1 MGKDLYTFR
10 LEDRAEAM
18 RLVGWL
24 EFKQIPYETGVTVI
38 SNIPILRAELTL
50 LERLML
56 RFNFRSIYEY
66 SVGVPY
72 YEIASRS
79 F

>member
-1 MGKDLYTFR
+1 MGKGIYTFR
-10 LEDRAEAM
+10 LGDKAEAM

-24 EFKQIPYETGVTVI
+24 EFKQIPYETGVTVV
-38 SNIPILRAELTL
+38 SSIPILRAELTL
-50 LERLML
+50 VERLML
-56 RFNFRSIYEY
+56 WINFRSLYEY

>member
-10 LEDRAEAM
+10 LGDKAEAM

-24 EFKQIPYETGVTVI
+24 EYKQLPYETGVTVV
-38 SNIPILRAELTL
+38 SNIPILRTKLTL
-50 LERLML
+50 IERLMIW
-56 RFNFRSIYEY
+56 FNFRSLYEY